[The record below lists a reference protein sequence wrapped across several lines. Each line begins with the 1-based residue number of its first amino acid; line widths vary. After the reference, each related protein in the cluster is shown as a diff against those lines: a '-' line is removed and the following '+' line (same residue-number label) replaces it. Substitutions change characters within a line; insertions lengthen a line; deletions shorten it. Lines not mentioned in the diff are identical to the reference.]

1 MTPFLPVEEKLHPP
15 FSDYPNLRVHITTL
29 KCGAVA
35 IGFSLPHC
43 LADAETFRLV
53 IASWSRA
60 YNDEQDIKAPIFAPR
75 DIDKWAVSLDKPDLE
90 AMKIVNSLPI
100 PDYDFWGGVIPEKM
114 KFLTSGPDELIAKEP
129 LGTPVRYVFS
139 EACYKFKFSREQLHS
154 IYDQINR
161 EATIKVSHQIA
172 LVAHMWTA
180 INRARN
186 FGESDCANFTTLIS
200 MRSKLPEGDY
210 SNYAGSFVG
219 GGQVSCTGTSNAV
232 ACAVLITQMLRK
244 YTKDISPCILHRLAM
259 HTSPYRR
266 SLLNFSDDSILYST
280 WISPNFRNRNNKIRF
295 GNAKL
300 SFFEE
305 SAVPINSILHV
316 SEVYGDKPNW
326 YENGA
331 YVYFTSKKKVLDSIL
346 NDPLFKIST

>member
-1 MTPFLPVEEKLHPP
+1 
-15 FSDYPNLRVHITTL
+15 
-29 KCGAVA
+29 
-35 IGFSLPHC
+35 
-43 LADAETFRLV
+43 
-53 IASWSRA
+53 
-60 YNDEQDIKAPIFAPR
+60 
-75 DIDKWAVSLDKPDLE
+75 
-90 AMKIVNSLPI
+90 
-100 PDYDFWGGVIPEKM
+100 
-114 KFLTSGPDELIAKEP
+114 
-129 LGTPVRYVFS
+129 
-139 EACYKFKFSREQLHS
+139 
-154 IYDQINR
+154 
-161 EATIKVSHQIA
+161 
-172 LVAHMWTA
+172 MWTA

-200 MRSKLPEGDY
+200 MRSKLPEGNY

-219 GGQVSCTGTSNAV
+219 GGQVSCTGTSSAV

-295 GNAKL
+295 ENAKL

>member
-1 MTPFLPVEEKLHPP
+1 
-15 FSDYPNLRVHITTL
+15 
-29 KCGAVA
+29 
-35 IGFSLPHC
+35 
-43 LADAETFRLV
+43 
-53 IASWSRA
+53 
-60 YNDEQDIKAPIFAPR
+60 
-75 DIDKWAVSLDKPDLE
+75 
-90 AMKIVNSLPI
+90 
-100 PDYDFWGGVIPEKM
+100 M

-219 GGQVSCTGTSNAV
+219 GGQVCWYWYIQRCCLCSSNHTDV
-232 ACAVLITQMLRK
+232 EKVYQRHF
-244 YTKDISPCILHRLAM
+244 SLHLA
-259 HTSPYRR
+259 
-266 SLLNFSDDSILYST
+266 
-280 WISPNFRNRNNKIRF
+280 
-295 GNAKL
+295 
-300 SFFEE
+300 
-305 SAVPINSILHV
+305 
-316 SEVYGDKPNW
+316 
-326 YENGA
+326 
-331 YVYFTSKKKVLDSIL
+331 
-346 NDPLFKIST
+346 